1 MNNLMA
7 STLQGIG
14 VSKGICIGPAY
25 VFYRELPEVLEYSIS
40 KYAADDEVKRFE
52 IAREQAQQQ
61 LSNIKDSIS
70 YDTPHDITLFID
82 THLLMLEDPVLYE
95 DTVSHIRAR
104 LCNAEWALQ
113 VQVER
118 IVKVFDDMDD
128 PYLKTRK
135 DDIIHVTERIQR
147 CLMNEPEFTADED
160 KIDSDK
166 LSARLKGRI
175 IVADDLTP
183 ADTLLMQHQKIA
195 GFITEYGGPL
205 SHTAIL
211 ARNLGIPAIVG
222 VHDAKHLIQANE
234 QIILDGNTGKV
245 HINPDRKSLA
255 NFKSLIRD
263 ERQRRKKLFDL
274 KNKPALT
281 KDGLKITLNG
291 NIDRPADVR
300 VLRQYDHTG
309 VGLYRTEML
318 FIEHANE
325 PININHK
332 NTSQQ
337 SASYP
342 EEFPGQY
349 PSEEEQFQ
357 TYRRTLRS
365 LKGHPLTIRTT
376 DLGADKEL
384 AETSQHGPLVHNP
397 ALGLRAIRRCLKDP
411 SLFLPQVKAILRTA
425 GYGPTCMMIP
435 MISCISELEQ
445 ALELIEQAKAELKS
459 RRVRY
464 DKNIKIGAMI
474 EVPSAALVA
483 DSLAKKLDFL
493 SIGTNDLIQYTL
505 AFDRID
511 DEVSYLYNPLH
522 PAVLKL
528 IQMTLNAGE
537 AEGIEVS
544 MCGEMASDTHYTRLL
559 LGMGLHSF
567 SVQANSLLDVKHII
581 NRSEISQLRPL
592 SEAILTITDPV
603 EIKQAVSDLNHQFD

>member
-1 MNNLMA
+1 M
-7 STLQGIG
+7 SITLQGCG
-14 VSKGICIGPAY
+14 VSKGICIGEAY
-25 VFYRELPEVLEYSIS
+25 VYYRELPEVLEYAIT
-40 KYAADDEVKRFE
+40 KTEIDNEVKRFE
-52 IAREQAQQQ
+52 NARDQAQQQ
-61 LSNIKDSIS
+61 LKNIKQTVASDI
-70 YDTPHDITLFID
+70 PHDITLFID
-82 THLLMLEDPVLYE
+82 THLLMIDDPVLYE

-104 LCNAEWALQ
+104 SCNAEWALQ

-118 IVKVFDDMDD
+118 ILSVFDEMDD
-128 PYLKTRK
+128 AYLKTRK

-147 CLMNEPEFTADED
+147 CLLNTPEFSHDGE
-160 KIDSDK
+160 KIGEH
-166 LSARLKGRI
+166 LKDRI

-222 VHDAKHLIQANE
+222 VHDAKRLIQANE
-234 QIILDGNTGKV
+234 QIVLDGNTGNI
-245 HINPDRKSLA
+245 HINPERKQLTH
-255 NFKSLIRD
+255 FKSLIRD

-274 KNKPALT
+274 KNKPAQT
-281 KDGLKITLNG
+281 KDGLKVQLLG
-291 NIDRPADVR
+291 NIDRPADIR
-300 VLRQYDHTG
+300 ILRQHDHTG

-318 FIEHANE
+318 FIEHSDTVEKA
-325 PININHK
+325 PHRLP
-332 NTSQQ
+332 T
-337 SASYP
+337 
-342 EEFPGQY
+342 
-349 PSEEEQFQ
+349 EEEQFE
-357 TYRRTLRS
+357 TYRRALRS
-365 LKGHPLTIRTT
+365 LKGHTLTIRTT

-384 AETSQHGPLVHNP
+384 SETTQHGPLVHNP
-397 ALGLRAIRRCLKDP
+397 ALGLRAIRRCLSDH

-425 GYGPTCMMIP
+425 GYGPACMMIP

-445 ALELIEQAKAELKS
+445 ALDLIEQAKAELKA
-459 RRVRY
+459 RRVRF
-464 DKNIKIGAMI
+464 DANIKIGAMI

-528 IQMTLNAGE
+528 IKMTLDAGE
-537 AEGIEVS
+537 SNGIPVS
-544 MCGEMASDTHYTRLL
+544 MCGEMASDTQYTRLL
-559 LGMGLHSF
+559 LGMGLHHF

-581 NRSEISQLRPL
+581 NLSDIAQLRTRSEN
-592 SEAILTITDPV
+592 ILTLSDPGD
-603 EIKQAVSDLNHQFD
+603 IKLAVTELNRQFS

>member
-1 MNNLMA
+1 MP
-7 STLQGIG
+7 SILQGIG
-14 VSKGICIGPAY
+14 VSRGICIGPAY
-25 VFYRELPEVLEYSIS
+25 VYYRELPEVLEYSIS
-40 KYAADDEVKRFE
+40 KYAADDEIKRFE
-52 IAREQAQQQ
+52 SARAQAQQQ
-61 LSNIKDSIS
+61 LKNIKDTITS
-70 YDTPHDITLFID
+70 DTPHDITLFID
-82 THLLMLEDPVLYE
+82 THLLMLDDPVLYE

-128 PYLKTRK
+128 SYLKTRK

-147 CLMNEPEFTADED
+147 CLMNEPEFNHSED
-160 KIDSDK
+160 KLDTEK
-166 LSARLKGRI
+166 LGLRLKDRI

-222 VHDAKHLIQANE
+222 VHDAKRLIQANE
-234 QIILDGNTGKV
+234 QIILDGNTGKI
-245 HINPDRKSLA
+245 HINPAKKDLSI
-255 NFKSLIRD
+255 FKGQIRD
-263 ERQRRKKLFDL
+263 ERQRRKNLFDL
-274 KNKPALT
+274 KNKPAQT
-281 KDGLKITLNG
+281 KDGLKINLQG

-300 VLRQYDHTG
+300 TLRQYDHTG

-318 FIEHANE
+318 FIEHNDMPCE
-325 PININHK
+325 D
-332 NTSQQ
+332 
-337 SASYP
+337 
-342 EEFPGQY
+342 
-349 PSEEEQFQ
+349 EQFE
-357 TYRRTLRS
+357 TYRRALRS
-365 LKGHPLTIRTT
+365 LKGHALTIRTI

-384 AETSQHGPLVHNP
+384 ADTTQHGPLVHNP

-411 SLFLPQVKAILRTA
+411 SIFLPQIKAILRTA
-425 GYGPTCMMIP
+425 GYGPVCMMIP

-445 ALELIEQAKAELKS
+445 AFELIKQAKSELLS
-459 RRVRY
+459 RRVRF
-464 DKNIKIGAMI
+464 DHHIKIGAMI

-483 DSLAKKLDFL
+483 DSLASKLDFL

-528 IQMTLNAGE
+528 IQMTLNAGKTQ
-537 AEGIEVS
+537 GIRVS
-544 MCGEMASDTHYTRLL
+544 MCGEMASDTQYTRLL
-559 LGMGLHSF
+559 LGMGLQCF

-581 NRSEISQLRPL
+581 NRSEIKQLRPL
-592 SEAILTITDPV
+592 TDNILDLSDPE
-603 EIKQAVSDLNHQFD
+603 EIKLAVDELNRRFS